1 MMIYVSSFF
10 LLVSITLLFL
20 LKMKIPLPMKV
31 PLEVVE
37 SPISETFKDT
47 VKTLYE
53 HLDEANV
60 KVIKYERL
68 GTPEEIEKAFDHAEE
83 ILVKYQKLGTPE

>member
-1 MMIYVSSFF
+1 
-10 LLVSITLLFL
+10 
-20 LKMKIPLPMKV
+20 MKIPLPMKV